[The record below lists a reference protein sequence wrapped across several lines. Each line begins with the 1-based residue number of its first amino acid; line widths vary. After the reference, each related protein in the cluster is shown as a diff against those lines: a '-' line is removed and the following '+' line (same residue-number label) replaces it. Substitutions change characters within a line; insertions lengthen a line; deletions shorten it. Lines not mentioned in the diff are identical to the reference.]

1 MGRALR
7 RVECRARS
15 RERKDR
21 RALEEEAVVGAA
33 GDGRELAPVDEGPDA
48 RGGAVAEELRDLGGV
63 DPVHADLER
72 AV

>member
-1 MGRALR
+1 M
-7 RVECRARS
+7 
-15 RERKDR
+15 
-21 RALEEEAVVGAA
+21 GAA